1 MLSLYSTKGNGG
13 LYICK
18 QIIYNDMQTQEFEI
32 MIGNNHHPRNRI
44 AIDINEIPFP
54 TAIYFFSNG
63 EVLLNKRAFKCL
75 GMRESEA
82 FDLYTWRKINPYLDD
97 MIKNIHQDM
106 VIDQKMHVILF
117 NGKHEIMNYSFS
129 CFSNL
134 SWGKMVIVHFS
145 KVSEKYA
152 VASLSALY
160 NIRDEVSKLK
170 PYLNR
175 AGQKIL
181 QNLITKYFREEN
193 QQLTLD
199 DLVYYERE
207 LRIIQKAYPSLS
219 HREIILCGLLVND
232 LNSKDIATIMNR
244 TIDAVFVTIHRINK
258 KLNLLNKKQLVNT
271 LKKLISQQ
279 EEDQNIPTAV

>member
-1 MLSLYSTKGNGG
+1 MLLYNDIKGNGSV
-13 LYICK
+13 YICK
-18 QIIYNDMQTQEFEI
+18 QTIYSDMQTQEFEI

-75 GMRESEA
+75 GMREDSV
-82 FDLYTWRKINPYLDD
+82 FDLTTWRKINPYLED
-97 MIKNIHQDM
+97 IIRNTHQDM
-106 VIDQKMHVILF
+106 MIDQKMHVILF

-129 CFSNL
+129 CFSNPSL
-134 SWGKMVIVHFS
+134 ERMIIIHFS

-160 NIRDEVSKLK
+160 NIRDEVTKLR

-175 AGQKIL
+175 AGQMIL
-181 QNLITKYFREEN
+181 QNLIIKYFREEN

-207 LRIIQKAYPSLS
+207 LRIIQKSYPSLS
-219 HREIILCGLLVND
+219 HREIILCGLLVNG
-232 LNSKDIATIMNR
+232 LNSKDIATITNR

-258 KLNLLNKKQLVNT
+258 KLNIVNKKQLVDT
-271 LKKLISQQ
+271 LKELIYK
-279 EEDQNIPTAV
+279 EEEQHDIPTAV